1 MSTTQT
7 QYEIHPAATIFPMMD
22 EVSFAAL
29 KADIEKNGQQKWITF
44 YQGKVLD
51 GRNRLRACLELGIE
65 PEGEEIDDDG
75 SGQFDP
81 YQWVLSMN
89 LHRRH
94 LTESQ
99 RAMIGGR
106 LATLRIGHV
115 KSQREK
121 DGVPIGTPS
130 TSLEESANMLN
141 VARRSV
147 ARAKQVLDAGSKE
160 IIEAVD
166 SGALPVSF
174 AAKVVV
180 EEPDKKTQTQL
191 FKKGGKAALREH
203 ITEPPPFVDDTQEN
217 SKCAVN
223 TLKKLWKKWDAT
235 QRTAVRVW
243 IDEHY
248 MDIK

>member
-1 MSTTQT
+1 VSTTQT

-106 LATLRIGHV
+106 LATLKRGDV
-115 KSQREK
+115 KSQRQN
-121 DGVPIGTPS
+121 DGAQICAPS
-130 TSLEESANMLN
+130 SIEESANMLN
-141 VARRSV
+141 VGKRSV
-147 ARAKQVLDAGSKE
+147 VSAKQVLDAGSKE

>member
-1 MSTTQT
+1 MSNTQT

-22 EVSFAAL
+22 EASFTAL
-29 KADIEKNGQQKWITF
+29 KNDIEKNGLEKCITF
-44 YQGKVLD
+44 YEGKVLD
-51 GRNRLRACLELGIE
+51 GRNRLRACQELGITPQE
-65 PEGEEIDDDG
+65 EEIEDDG

-81 YQWVLSMN
+81 YQWVLSIN

-106 LATLRIGHV
+106 MASIKVGEVGNGRKVGL
-115 KSQREK
+115 
-121 DGVPIGTPS
+121 PIGRPTIEQAAG
-130 TSLEESANMLN
+130 LLN
-141 VARRSV
+141 IGERSV
-147 ARAKQVLDAGSKE
+147 ARAKKVLDAGSKE

-166 SGALPVSF
+166 SGTLPVAF
-174 AAKVVV
+174 AAKVVI
-180 EEPDKKTQTQL
+180 EEPDKKTQTHL
-191 FKKGGKAALREH
+191 FKKGGKAALKEH
-203 ITEPPPFVDDTQEN
+203 ITEPSPFVDDAQEK
-217 SKCAVN
+217 SECAVN
-223 TLKKLWKKWDAT
+223 SLKKLWKKWDAT